1 MFLLLVPECLNAG
14 LKGKEELSHFQ
25 CAFFWFFNQSF
36 RAHPTWLV
44 KGLQLLVS
52 VRSRRRGLRVNWHKV
67 EVARLPNVNVPPTNP
82 KNVKATAPYWSILF
96 DLYSW
101 SINLGITLVLYLWF
115 FLAVTSRSMKST
127 FFFLSSRSPSWVIY
141 FLLCLFIT
149 TETNAKKERYP
160 ST

>member
-1 MFLLLVPECLNAG
+1 MFERRV
-14 LKGKEELSHFQ
+14 KRKRRTLSFSVYIL
-25 CAFFWFFNQSF
+25 WFFNQSF

-52 VRSRRRGLRVNWHKV
+52 VHSRRRGLRVIWHKV

-82 KNVKATAPYWSILF
+82 KNVKATAPYWSILGCVN

-149 TETNAKKERYP
+149 TETNTKKERYP